1 MRGLRAGKAMVLMSR
16 QERTEAAGAQGG
28 HCCSFPF
35 HHPKHHRQDLL
46 WDRRDQLDRQHL
58 GLQTGPEE
66 EAGVVTA
73 LRSALWARQS
83 LGGHRDPKGAAS
95 YGGGGAQCCRVS
107 VGLQPAVGRL
117 CAAPK
122 CPQPSFRT
130 RSSAGW
136 GAQEGGTL
144 PLRPHGW
151 VVSVIIWGCFGL
163 GTMLNVGGDEE
174 FGGRG
179 GSLVKAQYKRTR

>member
-35 HHPKHHRQDLL
+35 HHPKHHCQDLL
-46 WDRRDQLDRQHL
+46 WDRRDQRDRQHL

-95 YGGGGAQCCRVS
+95 YGGGLSAPQTNLRV
-107 VGLQPAVGRL
+107 VRADPADR
-117 CAAPK
+117 
-122 CPQPSFRT
+122 
-130 RSSAGW
+130 
-136 GAQEGGTL
+136 
-144 PLRPHGW
+144 
-151 VVSVIIWGCFGL
+151 
-163 GTMLNVGGDEE
+163 
-174 FGGRG
+174 
-179 GSLVKAQYKRTR
+179 